1 MVGDAGLLAGE
12 TDRERDAAGG
22 EHGPGFDERGWPRLS
37 EPATDVSTSSTDAG
51 RRLFSIASLPERY
64 GSLSVRGTH
73 CLKGGLPEGPT
84 RPENG
89 MTCLR

>member
-22 EHGPGFDERGWPRLS
+22 EHGPGFDER
-37 EPATDVSTSSTDAG
+37 G